1 MLSMVEE
8 QALTK
13 EERERENYIL
23 AGQIEVILESLSRKG
38 SVPDELYVML
48 RDRLKELELMPAKPL
63 GTSFW
68 RYVGELVKPL
78 RAGLKQTESFIK
90 NWKGW

>member
-13 EERERENYIL
+13 EERERENFIL
-23 AGQIEVILESLSRKG
+23 AGQIEVVLNSLSKWG
-38 SVPDELYVML
+38 SVPDHLYVML
-48 RDRLKELELMPAKPL
+48 RNRLRELDLLPAKPL
-63 GTSFW
+63 GTSFY

-78 RAGLKQTESFIK
+78 RAGTKATESFIK